1 MTPTSRLLLCQCL
14 QVCQRVAALVRGGPG
29 ELGPSLSSSDAAA
42 ALSVPL
48 AIALQH
54 LHTAEVAGVL
64 CRDDGPEGLTFYR
77 NFFVECET
85 PG

>member
-1 MTPTSRLLLCQCL
+1 MPCFVLM
-14 QVCQRVAALVRGGPG
+14 QVCQRVAALVKAAPRQLGPG
-29 ELGPSLSSSDAAA
+29 VTSSDVAA
-42 ALSVPL
+42 ALAVPL

-54 LHTAEVAGVL
+54 LRTAEMAGVL

>member
-1 MTPTSRLLLCQCL
+1 MPSCLPL
-14 QVCQRVAALVRGGPG
+14 QVCQRVAALVDAASR
-29 ELGPSLSSSDAAA
+29 ELGPGVTSSDAAA

-54 LHTAEVAGVL
+54 LRTAEAAGVL

>member
-1 MTPTSRLLLCQCL
+1 VV
-14 QVCQRVAALVRGGPG
+14 QVCQRVAALVRAAPG
-29 ELGPSLSSSDAAA
+29 ALGPALSSTDAAA

-48 AIALQH
+48 VIALQH
-54 LHTAEVAGVL
+54 LQTAEAAGVL

-77 NFFVECET
+77 NFFVECDT

>member
-1 MTPTSRLLLCQCL
+1 M
-14 QVCQRVAALVRGGPG
+14 QVCKRVAALVKAAPGDLGPG
-29 ELGPSLSSSDAAA
+29 LSSTEAAA

-54 LHTAEVAGVL
+54 LRTAEAAGVL

-77 NFFVECET
+77 NFFVECEM